1 MTIPRVFARLPLP
14 TRITVLALLGC
25 TIAFA
30 SEMLTLGL
38 DLSVSV
44 VIAVVLVATALTAT
58 GWRWT
63 PLLGAATIAFII
75 ANNPFLVDNLR
86 QVHGIGLFVSTL
98 ASVGC
103 AAVAVVAGVVATVLG
118 YRRGRRRRSDE
129 RGGTVVTG

>member
-1 MTIPRVFARLPLP
+1 MTIPRVLDRLPRP

-25 TIAFA
+25 TLAFA

-58 GWRWT
+58 GWWWA
-63 PLLGAATIAFII
+63 PLVGAATIAVII

-86 QVHGIGLFVSTL
+86 QVNGTGLFVSTM

-118 YRRGRRRRSDE
+118 HRRERRADE
-129 RGGTVVTG
+129 RGGTVVG

>member
-1 MTIPRVFARLPLP
+1 VTIPRILDRLPRP

-25 TIAFA
+25 TLAFA

-38 DLSVSV
+38 DLEVSV

-58 GWRWT
+58 GRRWT
-63 PLLGAATIAFII
+63 PLLGAATVAMII

-86 QVHGIGLFVSTL
+86 QVNGIGLFLSTA
-98 ASVGC
+98 ASVCC

-118 YRRGRRRRSDE
+118 YRRGRRTRSDE
-129 RGGTVVTG
+129 RGRTVLSG